1 VLRDLRFKEQGSKE
15 RVTPMKL
22 SFVPLLLG
30 GRSLSPEARS
40 ALIENRRADAAV
52 LLMQQFDLNCREAGE
67 LVDVPI
73 CDEEKSPRAAHL
85 PLLTSKPLSREAHP
99 VARIS
104 DN

>member
-1 VLRDLRFKEQGSKE
+1 
-15 RVTPMKL
+15 MKL

-67 LVDVPI
+67 LVDVSI
-73 CDEEKSPRAAHL
+73 CDEEKPARRATEFRFGMRKCGDVGSRPRNF
-85 PLLTSKPLSREAHP
+85 PKESR

-104 DN
+104 DD